1 MKKKNIFNYFNKNIP
16 APSLCEWVSIRR
28 HSLVNKYL
36 LDLNKIHIAKKRSL
50 AVFSFDYIGTQ
61 IALNGIYEK
70 EELELLF
77 DWLKSIDIDLKD
89 SIAIDIGANIG
100 NHSLYF
106 SDFFN
111 TVYSFEPNSQVFKL
125 LQLNAKLVKNIHCF
139 NFGLS
144 SHASTSHLEI
154 ADLDNC
160 GSANISNIS
169 TTKTISI
176 ELKTLDESISTIN
189 LINSKIKLIKIDVE
203 GHEYKV
209 LKGGE
214 KTIMSAMPIIIFEQ
228 SATEFCNGS
237 SPSIDLLKSFGYKKF
252 GLIEEFPQLDTN
264 FPKIIQNF
272 IRRISKFFYGSSIR
286 INGVQNFQPKFYS
299 FVIAIPDWLLDINSQ

>member
-28 HSLVNKYL
+28 NSLVNKYL
-36 LDLNKIHIAKKRSL
+36 LDLNKIHIAKNRSL

-111 TVYSFEPNSQVFKL
+111 TV
-125 LQLNAKLVKNIHCF
+125 
-139 NFGLS
+139 
-144 SHASTSHLEI
+144 
-154 ADLDNC
+154 
-160 GSANISNIS
+160 
-169 TTKTISI
+169 
-176 ELKTLDESISTIN
+176 
-189 LINSKIKLIKIDVE
+189 
-203 GHEYKV
+203 
-209 LKGGE
+209 
-214 KTIMSAMPIIIFEQ
+214 
-228 SATEFCNGS
+228 
-237 SPSIDLLKSFGYKKF
+237 
-252 GLIEEFPQLDTN
+252 
-264 FPKIIQNF
+264 
-272 IRRISKFFYGSSIR
+272 
-286 INGVQNFQPKFYS
+286 
-299 FVIAIPDWLLDINSQ
+299 